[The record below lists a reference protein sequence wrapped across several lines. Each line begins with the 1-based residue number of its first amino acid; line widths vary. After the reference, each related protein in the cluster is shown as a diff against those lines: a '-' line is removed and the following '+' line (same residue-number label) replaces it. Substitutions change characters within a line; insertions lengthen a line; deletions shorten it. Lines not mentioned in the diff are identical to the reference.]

1 MEARGLEPLTSRVW
15 GERSSQLSYASIPI
29 IIVPFSQK
37 STTIFIT
44 FCEIFTFKQIPNS
57 LFSSSIFFLI
67 IHTVQH
73 HSTPPPPL
81 ANAQQPPLASL
92 LQATLCGRLGEALK
106 SDAYVDFREGQPTL
120 VNLVEVSG

>member
-1 MEARGLEPLTSRVW
+1 MVVVVVAFVRAE
-15 GERSSQLSYASIPI
+15 
-29 IIVPFSQK
+29 QK
-37 STTIFIT
+37 FHMGMLVRIADNVEKRANKFLIL
-44 FCEIFTFKQIPNS
+44 

-106 SDAYVDFREGQPTL
+106 SDAYVDFRAGQLTR